1 MANKDL
7 ELRGVGQILGK
18 AQSGKV
24 KSIGLGLYQQLI
36 SETVAEI
43 KGQKNK
49 PWRDI
54 EIKLNLA
61 TVLPKNFFSTP
72 EEKIHFY
79 QQISRTKNLDE
90 LKALEQK
97 SSNENHQNILWLQKI
112 RILAQN
118 TNIINIE
125 NYKTKDKELVKL
137 DFLNQLDY
145 KKLAKL
151 LEQNKN
157 WRYTDHQ
164 VKIEVNLLKNNFK
177 QTLEYLIVFWQK

>member
-1 MANKDL
+1 M
-7 ELRGVGQILGK
+7 
-18 AQSGKV
+18 
-24 KSIGLGLYQQLI
+24 
-36 SETVAEI
+36 
-43 KGQKNK
+43 
-49 PWRDI
+49 
-54 EIKLNLA
+54 
-61 TVLPKNFFSTP
+61 
-72 EEKIHFY
+72 
-79 QQISRTKNLDE
+79 
-90 LKALEQK
+90 EQK